1 LPHFY
6 LYPSAFSLWQ
16 AHADGIYDQEVLM
29 YEGSRVETGARA
41 DSTLEKLSSL
51 KPVMAADCF

>member
-1 LPHFY
+1 LPHCY
-6 LYPSAFSLWQ
+6 LSLSAFSLSQ

-51 KPVMAADCF
+51 KPVMAADGR

>member
-1 LPHFY
+1 LPRCY
-6 LYPSAFSLWQ
+6 LSLSAFSLSQ

-41 DSTLEKLSSL
+41 DSTLEKLSSF
-51 KPVMAADCF
+51 KPVMAADSF